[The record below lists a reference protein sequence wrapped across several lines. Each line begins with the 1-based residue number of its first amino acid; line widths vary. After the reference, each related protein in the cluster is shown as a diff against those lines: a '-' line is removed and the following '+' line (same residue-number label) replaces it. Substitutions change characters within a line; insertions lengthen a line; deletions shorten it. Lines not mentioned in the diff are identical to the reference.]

1 MKADGH
7 DIPRSHTRVRELF
20 MKQFEKSKDEIK
32 TKILQYVK
40 DGLRFAV
47 SFDES
52 TSVRNRR

>member
-1 MKADGH
+1 
-7 DIPRSHTRVRELF
+7 

-32 TKILQYVK
+32 NKILKYVK

-52 TSVRNRR
+52 TSVRNRSKK